1 MVNFSKM
8 SNNMGEMLNEEN
20 IKNAVKNVDFNAFRK
35 NRGEI
40 IEPPSK
46 TTIKQ
51 ELNSVK
57 INLNKMKSIILDE
70 VNALETNSNTKKN
83 LQQATD
89 FYKSNLYDIEK
100 KVDNIVQKEKLNKR
114 ISQFYNNDYDF
125 KKTILYYLKIFYFIM
140 VATAIITIIY
150 KKKHKEK
157 KIYGFLFLLLIIP
170 YFLISNIYRVI
181 LNNLGHLKV
190 DVLYVIFLIIIG
202 LISYGLFFV
211 SKYVLKKKQRNLQD
225 ILKDSS
231 ETLKNNTLSK

>member
-8 SNNMGEMLNEEN
+8 SDNMSKMSDEEY
-20 IKNAVKNVDFNAFRK
+20 IKNSVKNADFNAFRTK
-35 NRGEI
+35 RTKI
-40 IEPPSK
+40 TEPPSNI
-46 TTIKQ
+46 TIRQ
-51 ELNSVK
+51 EIHSVK
-57 INLNKMKSIILDE
+57 INLNKMKSIILAE

-83 LQQATD
+83 LQQAAD

-100 KVDNIVQKEKLNKR
+100 KVENIVQKEKLNKR

-140 VATAIITIIY
+140 VAIAIITIIY

-157 KIYGFLFLLLIIP
+157 KLYGFLFLLLIIP
-170 YFLISNIYRVI
+170 YFLISNIYRFI

-202 LISYGLFFV
+202 LVSYGLFFV
-211 SKYVLKKKQRNLQD
+211 SKYVLKKKQGNLQD
-225 ILKDSS
+225 ILKDSAES
-231 ETLKNNTLSK
+231 LKNSSLK